1 MRTIKFRFWNK
12 IARRFQPA
20 GKYAIDGEG
29 KLVSYDYELGAYQD
43 PEDFSNTIIVPQQY
57 TGLKDRNGKE
67 IYEGDIVKIHLWNSP
82 KKQLED
88 YLCKSLKQIK
98 WGLDVNGQY
107 PTVGFVAINLDPA
120 DLEDGHQLNWMD
132 ASNIEIIGNIFE
144 NSELLKP

>member
-57 TGLKDRNGKE
+57 TGLKDKNGKE
-67 IYEGDIVKIHLWNSP
+67 IYEGDI
-82 KKQLED
+82 
-88 YLCKSLKQIK
+88 LKYEPLGATIYYEVF
-98 WGLDVNGQY
+98 WDEANGAWKNTKENGGNNGSWFDLY
-107 PTVGFVAINLDPA
+107 EVA
-120 DLEDGHQLNWMD
+120 
-132 ASNIEIIGNIFE
+132 GNIFE
-144 NSELLKP
+144 NSELLKS